1 MKKIEYEQ
9 KQVVVQK
16 KKVKWKCEICGKEY
30 RDEGNAYTC
39 EKIHKNKEALSKI
52 EPKYKAGDIVT
63 FVSKWSGHT
72 RYATIQA
79 VTHSDDY
86 DRWVYTL
93 SSDSYTAYEE
103 NQLIFVCSK
112 EEGKKVKDDL
122 ISNVKNKLGIPK
134 KNINVELN
142 CDGSLTVKFETTV
155 DKIPVIKQEEE

>member
-1 MKKIEYEQ
+1 MRGYYADSGDAYSCEQ
-9 KQVVVQK
+9 
-16 KKVKWKCEICGKEY
+16 
-30 RDEGNAYTC
+30 R
-39 EKIHKNKEALSKI
+39 HKNKDSLLKT
-52 EPKYKAGDIVT
+52 EPKYKVGDVVT
-63 FVSKWSGHT
+63 FVGKWSGHT

-79 VTHSDDY
+79 VTHSRDY

-93 SSDSYTAYEE
+93 SSDGYTTYEE
-103 NQLIFVCSK
+103 KQCTFVCSK